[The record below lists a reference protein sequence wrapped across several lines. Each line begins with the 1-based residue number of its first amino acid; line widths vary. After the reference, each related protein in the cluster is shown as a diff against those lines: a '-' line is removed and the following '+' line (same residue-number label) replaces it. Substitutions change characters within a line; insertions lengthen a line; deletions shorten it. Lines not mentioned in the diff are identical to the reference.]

1 MKFYQTDC
9 SKKQNC
15 VDNVK
20 KVFDDFGKI
29 NHLVY
34 SGKSCFQFIITAA
47 VALRETLEPHKIKI
61 LDFQPLKF

>member
-20 KVFDDFGKI
+20 QVFDDFGKI

-34 SGKSCFQFIITAA
+34 SGKSGFQFKA
-47 VALRETLEPHKIKI
+47 H
-61 LDFQPLKF
+61 